1 VKTRHAALAATAAA
15 LLLSACGSSDSSTS
29 SDGGTDAGSGELAL
43 VSDGALTLCTNPP
56 YEPFEYEQDGEI
68 VGFDIALVAEVAADL
83 GVELTTIST
92 GFDGIQSGAALEA
105 GTCDLVASAITI
117 TDERAANLDFS
128 APYWDA
134 DQAVLVAEGSDVADE
149 ADLEGLGIG
158 VQQATTGSDWVT
170 QEGLTG
176 VEFEDLG
183 LQVQAL
189 RNGQV
194 EAAVND
200 VAALGPFTS
209 EGLEVA
215 FTIPT
220 GEQYG
225 FGVRQGNT
233 ALLEAVDGTLERVRT
248 DGTYDALVAEYIG
261 LER

>member
-1 VKTRHAALAATAAA
+1 
-15 LLLSACGSSDSSTS
+15 
-29 SDGGTDAGSGELAL
+29 
-43 VSDGALTLCTNPP
+43 
-56 YEPFEYEQDGEI
+56 
-68 VGFDIALVAEVAADL
+68 
-83 GVELTTIST
+83 
-92 GFDGIQSGAALEA
+92 
-105 GTCDLVASAITI
+105 
-117 TDERAANLDFS
+117 
-128 APYWDA
+128 
-134 DQAVLVAEGSDVADE
+134 
-149 ADLEGLGIG
+149 
-158 VQQATTGSDWVT
+158 
-170 QEGLTG
+170 